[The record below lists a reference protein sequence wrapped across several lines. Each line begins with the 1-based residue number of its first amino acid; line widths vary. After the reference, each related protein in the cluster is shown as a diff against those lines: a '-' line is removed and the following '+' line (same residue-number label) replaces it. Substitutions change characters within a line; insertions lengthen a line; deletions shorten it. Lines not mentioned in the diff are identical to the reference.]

1 MMAAENMKGL
11 IKMIIDNKKLQARV
25 LKVRRLIKQAI
36 NERVEQLNGGLITAN
51 EFFCFMRS
59 LDLKNDKLD
68 SLITRA
74 ILREYDRKR
83 G

>member
-1 MMAAENMKGL
+1 MFT
-11 IKMIIDNKKLQARV
+11 DDKKLQSRT

-36 NERVEQLNGGLITAN
+36 NERVEQLNGGLITAG
-51 EFFCFMRS
+51 EFFRFVRL
-59 LDLKNDKLD
+59 LDIKNDRIDHLLTK
-68 SLITRA
+68 A